1 MASAPPAVQ
10 AFFPLDD
17 ELALLSG
24 HLTPQVHAWL
34 VRLAT
39 WMPFAA
45 ASSLLLDLVRVPISA
60 ATTRRLTETAGS
72 LLVAAHTSQA
82 SDLLSAC
89 RLREG
94 SPQTLLLS
102 ADGAMVPLVKGEWA
116 EVKTLVIG
124 DIPAAGPAAT
134 AMLRTQALSYF
145 SRLCDATTFGTLA
158 LPELHRR
165 QVSSAAQVVAITD
178 GAEWLQ
184 GFIDLHRSDAIR
196 ILDFPHAAQR
206 ICAIADTI
214 WNGQPST
221 AQDWCNTQ
229 LHDLKEHGPTLV
241 LAQVR
246 RLLAS
251 HPHHPELNEHLTY
264 LHKRVEQMR
273 YPAYVA
279 AGWPIGSGVVESANK
294 LVVQARLKGAG
305 MHWARAN
312 VNAMLALRNAVCNQR
327 WDEARV
333 EMQARQRQH
342 LRQLQRQR
350 YHQRHPQPPAATVL
364 LPPHDPPIP
373 PQQPGQPWRPATS
386 HPWRRPFKPAAAL
399 AKQRTPAAKL

>member
-1 MASAPPAVQ
+1 MAFARSAVQ

-24 HLTPQVHAWL
+24 QVTPQVHAWL

-45 ASSLLLDLVRVPISA
+45 ASTLLHDLVRVPVSA
-60 ATTRRLTETAGS
+60 ATTRRLTQTAGS
-72 LLVAAHTSQA
+72 LLVTSQTSQA

-89 RLREG
+89 RLPQA

-124 DIPAAGPAAT
+124 DIPAFSPADA
-134 AMLRTQALSYF
+134 AALRTQALSYF
-145 SRLCDATTFGTLA
+145 SRLCDAETFGTLA

-165 QVSSAAQVVAITD
+165 QVSSAAQVVAVTD

-184 GFIDLHRSDAIR
+184 GFVDLHRSDAIR

-206 ICAIADTI
+206 IGAIAETI
-214 WNGQPST
+214 WHDQPST
-221 AQDWCNTQ
+221 AQEWCRKQ

-241 LAQVR
+241 LARVR
-246 RLLAS
+246 SLLAA
-251 HPHHPELNEHLTY
+251 HREHPELNQHLSY

-273 YPAYVA
+273 YPAYQA

-294 LVVQARLKGAG
+294 VVVQARLKGAG

-333 EMQARQRQH
+333 EMQAPQRH
-342 LRQLQRQR
+342 LALQQQRQR
-350 YHQRHPQPPAATVL
+350 YHQRHPVPPVPTVL

-373 PQQPGQPWRPATS
+373 PQQPGQPWRPANS

-399 AKQRTPAAKL
+399 AKQRTPPAKL

>member
-1 MASAPPAVQ
+1 MAFAPPAVQ

-17 ELALLSG
+17 ELALLPG
-24 HLTPQVHAWL
+24 QVTPQVHAWL

-45 ASSLLLDLVRVPISA
+45 ASSLLLDLVRVPVST
-60 ATTRRLTETAGS
+60 ATTRRVTETAGS
-72 LLVAAHTSQA
+72 LLVASQTSQA
-82 SDLLSAC
+82 TDLLTTC
-89 RLREG
+89 RLPEA
-94 SPQTLLLS
+94 SPATLLLS
-102 ADGAMVPLVKGEWA
+102 ADGAMVPLVRGEWA

-124 DIPAAGPAAT
+124 DIPPAGSAT
-134 AMLRTQALSYF
+134 AVLRTQALSYF

-165 QVSSAAQVVAITD
+165 RVSSAAQVVAVTD

-206 ICAIADTI
+206 IGAIADTL
-214 WNGQPST
+214 WDDQSST
-221 AQDWCNTQ
+221 AQDWCSTQ

-241 LAQVR
+241 LARVR
-246 RLLAS
+246 SLLAS
-251 HPHHPELNEHLTY
+251 HPDHPELNEHLTY
-264 LHKRVEQMR
+264 LEKRVEFMR

-279 AGWPIGSGVVESANK
+279 AGWPMGSGVVESANK

-305 MHWARAN
+305 MHWARAH
-312 VNAMLALRNAVCNQR
+312 VNPMLALRNAVCNQR

-333 EMQARQRQH
+333 EMQAGQRHHVLQ
-342 LRQLQRQR
+342 QQRQR
-350 YHQRHPQPPAATVL
+350 YHQRHPVTPAPMVL

-373 PQQPGQPWRPATS
+373 PQQPGEPWRPATS
-386 HPWRRPFKPAAAL
+386 HPWRRAFKPAAAQ

>member
-1 MASAPPAVQ
+1 MAFARSAGQ

-17 ELALLSG
+17 ELALLPG

-34 VRLAT
+34 VRLAA

-45 ASSLLLDLVRVPISA
+45 ASALLLDLVRVPVSP
-60 ATTRRLTETAGS
+60 ATTRRLTQTAGS
-72 LLVAAHTSQA
+72 LLVAAQTSHA
-82 SDLLSAC
+82 ADLLSAC
-89 RLREG
+89 RL
-94 SPQTLLLS
+94 PQPSSATLLLS
-102 ADGAMVPLVKGEWA
+102 ADGAMVPLVAGEWA

-124 DIPAAGPAAT
+124 EVPPAGVADGAA
-134 AMLRTQALSYF
+134 RPTQALSYF

-165 QVSSAAQVVAITD
+165 QVSSAAQVVAVTD

-184 GFIDLHRSDAIR
+184 GFVDLHRSDAVR

-206 ICAIADTI
+206 IGAIADTL
-214 WNGQPST
+214 WHDQPST
-221 AQDWCNTQ
+221 AQDWCSTQ
-229 LHDLKEHGPTLV
+229 LHELKEHGPTLV
-241 LAQVR
+241 LAR
-246 RLLAS
+246 LRKLLAG
-251 HPHHPELNEHLTY
+251 HREHPELNEHVSY
-264 LHKRVEQMR
+264 LQKRVEQMR

-312 VNAMLALRNAVCNQR
+312 VNPMLALRNAVCNQR
-327 WDEARV
+327 WEEAR
-333 EMQARQRQH
+333 EQMHADQRRHVRKQ
-342 LRQLQRQR
+342 QRQR
-350 YHQRHPQPPAATVL
+350 SHLRHPLPPVPPLL

-373 PQQPGQPWRPATS
+373 PLQPGHPWRPANS
-386 HPWRRPFKPAAAL
+386 HPWRRAFKPAAAL